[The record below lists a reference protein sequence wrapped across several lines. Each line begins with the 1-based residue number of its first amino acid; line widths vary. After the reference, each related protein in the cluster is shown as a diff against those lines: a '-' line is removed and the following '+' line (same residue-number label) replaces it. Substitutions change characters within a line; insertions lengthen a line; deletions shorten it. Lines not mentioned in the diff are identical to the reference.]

1 MIERMIGEVTDFR
14 IYDFGSR
21 PPVTGFI
28 SWEMD
33 MLEDP
38 LEQVE

>member
-1 MIERMIGEVTDFR
+1 MIERMIGEEKDFQ
-14 IYDFGSR
+14 IYNFGSR
-21 PPVTGFI
+21 PPATGFI

-33 MLEDP
+33 MLDDF